1 MNKPENYAF
10 YCNKKNNIPYKY
22 WPVECKL
29 YKDWKRDI
37 LRHPEWKD
45 LSDEDYFKAKKE
57 SKRQRGLNAVSVML
71 ESNKNMSD
79 EKKKE
84 VNKKK
89 GNGWKNLTPEERNE
103 KSKEMSERSHK
114 FWDGKT
120 SKQRKEFGQYR
131 WNLKTQEEKEIII
144 KRFNKAGIDRM
155 RNLPKEEIDRQI
167 GEMNKARLKKLEEN
181 EEFRLEQ
188 IELLRK
194 HNNEYMSNLTR
205 EEKVLVLKDNKLN
218 KRFEREFINSVL
230 STNFYFVKEF
240 QVTIDGNNKFWDYG
254 IYDKTTNE
262 LVMVV
267 DLDGSYYH
275 GDSCDYDGLHSRED
289 RDEKRGYF
297 TCNDAKVHI
306 ICENK
311 FNEGFDE
318 MIKILM
324 SSYSDY
330 ILYLFN
336 QMRSI
341 DFPYPKYSHSEL
353 IKSYN
358 QLLRLNDNKY
368 LTLSTRNREG
378 DRLITN
384 FHRSIY
390 HAHKKGKPSP
400 YEAWYNDDLLMKCI
414 ENRTIYRSVLD
425 KNKILQGFN
434 ISKIAPKVSVFSAGR
449 AKILI
454 YKYLNNYDTI
464 FDPFSGFS
472 GRMLATLSMNKF
484 YIGRDISYIHIKESY
499 QIIDFLIKCKTHFD
513 IIYPDLQIA
522 NIVDYSGEYD
532 CLFTCPPYGN
542 KEIWKGGI
550 SDTRSCDDWIDI
562 CLNNFKCKRYVFV
575 VDDTMKYKEYITDV
589 IINKSHFGKNNE
601 YVVVIDRED

>member
-1 MNKPENYAF
+1 MNKPENYAY
-10 YCNKKNNIPYKY
+10 YCNKKNNIPYKD

-89 GNGWKNLTPEERNE
+89 GNGWRNLTPEERNK
-103 KSKEMSERSHK
+103 KSKEMSKRSHK
-114 FWDGKT
+114 FWDSKT
-120 SKQRKEFGQYR
+120 SEQRKKFGQYR
-131 WNLKTQEEKEIII
+131 WNLKTPEEKEIII
-144 KRFNKAGIDRM
+144 KRFNQAGIDRM
-155 RNLPKEEIDRQI
+155 RNLPKEEIDRHI
-167 GEMNKARLKKLEEN
+167 EEMNKARLKKLEED

-205 EEKVLVLKDNKLN
+205 EEKGLVLKDNKLN
-218 KRFEREFINSVL
+218 KRFEREFMNSAL
-230 STNFYFVKEF
+230 STNFYFIKEF
-240 QVTIDGNNKFWDYG
+240 QVIVDGNNKFWDYG
-254 IYDKTTNE
+254 IYDKTTNG

-275 GDSCDYDGLHSRED
+275 GDNCDYDGLHSRED

-297 TCNDAKVHI
+297 TYNDAKVHI

-311 FNEGFDE
+311 FNEGFNE

-341 DFPYPKYSHSEL
+341 DFPYPEYSHSEL
-353 IKSYN
+353 IRSYN

-434 ISKIAPKVSVFSAGR
+434 VSKIAPKVSVFSAGR
-449 AKILI
+449 AKLLI
-454 YKYLNNYDTI
+454 HKYLMDYDEI

-472 GRMLATLSMNKF
+472 GRMLGAISLDKK
-484 YIGRDISYIHIKESY
+484 YIGRDISYVHIKESMMLVN
-499 QIIDFLIKCKTHFD
+499 FLSMCKTHFNILCPD
-513 IIYPDLQIA
+513 IEVA
-522 NIVDYSGEYD
+522 NIMSISGEYE
-532 CLFTCPPYGN
+532 CLFTCPPYGM
-542 KEIWKGGI
+542 KEIWQGEI
-550 SDTRSCDDWIDI
+550 CDSRSCDDWIDI
-562 CLNNFKCKRYVFV
+562 CLCNFRCERYLFV
-575 VDDTMKYKEYITDV
+575 VDKTEKYQNNIVDV
-589 IINKSHFGKNNE
+589 ILNRSHFGKNNE
-601 YVVVIDRED
+601 YIVLLDRKV